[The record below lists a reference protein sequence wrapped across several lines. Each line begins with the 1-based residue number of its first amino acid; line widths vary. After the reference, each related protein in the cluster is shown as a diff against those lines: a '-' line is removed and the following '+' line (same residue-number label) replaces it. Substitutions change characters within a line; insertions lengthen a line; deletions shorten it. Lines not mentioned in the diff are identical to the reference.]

1 MLNDGDF
8 DPIEIYAYYIGLYI
22 NNMHTKH
29 IYLKYLLSF
38 PVTYTKS
45 VREKIL
51 ESFKKGLAQSLPA
64 TVRTDADCM
73 EKFQVQEGAGEP
85 AAYAVCA
92 LQEYK
97 LMPVADEKIIYGVF
111 DFGGGTTDFDFGI
124 WRKASG
130 PKERRYR
137 YVIHHFGD
145 GGDAYLGG
153 ENLLELL
160 AFEVFKAN
168 SSVLRKSKITFP

>member
-1 MLNDGDF
+1 M
-8 DPIEIYAYYIGLYI
+8 
-22 NNMHTKH
+22 
-29 IYLKYLLSF
+29 
-38 PVTYTKS
+38 
-45 VREKIL
+45 
-51 ESFKKGLAQSLPA
+51 
-64 TVRTDADCM
+64 
-73 EKFQVQEGAGEP
+73 QEGAGEP

-153 ENLLELL
+153 ENLLNFWLL
-160 AFEVFKAN
+160 KFSRRIAVCCAN
-168 SSVLRKSKITFP
+168 QRSHFHYLLSVSILEEMRY